1 MDDRTR
7 RRKLIQ
13 GSLAAPLVL
22 TIGRAG
28 ANARTTF
35 SACLNESAHQPEPV
49 HAVVEEDEAFRITRD
64 VYEIHRRDG
73 QGGDNPR
80 KPDDIGRRD
89 GEKPTRSYNQ
99 GQGGWGSGNPG
110 KAEDLYIMGWNDE
123 TLYRID
129 GSRLVPQQVG
139 FGPVVRVRTKAH
151 RQEGGYPRLP
161 ERQRRGGGHRTPAQR
176 RRVDNETLLCV
187 DRGHPGGRRTATVP
201 LVGLTST

>member
-139 FGPVVRVRTKAH
+139 FGRSFEFELRPTGKKVDILAYLDDNGEVVGIAPQRNGGEWTTKRCYASIVGT
-151 RQEGGYPRLP
+151 QGDDEPR
-161 ERQRRGGGHRTPAQR
+161 RYRWWG
-176 RRVDNETLLCV
+176 
-187 DRGHPGGRRTATVP
+187 
-201 LVGLTST
+201 

>member
-139 FGPVVRVRTKAH
+139 FGRSFEFELRPTGKKVDILAYLNDNGEVVGIAPQRNGGEWTTKRCYASIVGT
-151 RQEGGYPRLP
+151 QGDDEPR
-161 ERQRRGGGHRTPAQR
+161 RYRWWG
-176 RRVDNETLLCV
+176 
-187 DRGHPGGRRTATVP
+187 
-201 LVGLTST
+201 

>member
-35 SACLNESAHQPEPV
+35 SACLNESAQQPEPV

-89 GEKPTRSYNQ
+89 GEKPTRSYDQ

-110 KAEDLYIMGWNDE
+110 KAQDLYIMGWNDE

-139 FGPVVRVRTKAH
+139 FGRSFEFELRPTGKKVDILAYLDDNGEVVGIAPQRNGGEWTTKRCYASIVGT
-151 RQEGGYPRLP
+151 QGDDEPR
-161 ERQRRGGGHRTPAQR
+161 RYRWWG
-176 RRVDNETLLCV
+176 
-187 DRGHPGGRRTATVP
+187 
-201 LVGLTST
+201 

>member
-35 SACLNESAHQPEPV
+35 SACLNESAQQPEPV

-80 KPDDIGRRD
+80 KPDDTGRRD
-89 GEKPTRSYNQ
+89 GEKPTRSYD
-99 GQGGWGSGNPG
+99 QGGWGSGNPG

-139 FGPVVRVRTKAH
+139 FGRSFEFELRPTGKKVDILAYLDDNGEVVGIAPQRNGGEWTTKRCYASIVGT
-151 RQEGGYPRLP
+151 QGDDEPR
-161 ERQRRGGGHRTPAQR
+161 RYRWWG
-176 RRVDNETLLCV
+176 
-187 DRGHPGGRRTATVP
+187 
-201 LVGLTST
+201 